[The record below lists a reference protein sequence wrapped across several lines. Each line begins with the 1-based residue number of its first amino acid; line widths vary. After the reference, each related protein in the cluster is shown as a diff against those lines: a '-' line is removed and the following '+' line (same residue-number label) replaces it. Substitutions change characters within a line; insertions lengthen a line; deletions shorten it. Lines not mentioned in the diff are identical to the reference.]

1 MGKGQATEEQLN
13 NPLHGVKLADILN
26 YLVEHIGWEG
36 MADAVNINA
45 FQNRPTIKSS
55 LRFLRRTDWARKKV
69 ENFYLEVITPEFH
82 DSVYKMW
89 ASFQEK
95 NPEYADQ
102 EFKDS
107 FNFCDNEKDA
117 KECGQLTE
125 EGIKKATSTSLWWFD
140 FNQET
145 LPEVDNIYVIT
156 DWYGIAKAI
165 IKTTKV
171 EQVPYHEITEEYA
184 ALEGEGDKSLAFWKE
199 VHWDYYSREMELEN
213 ESPTE
218 DMLIV
223 CEQFETLWNTKS
235 N

>member
-13 NPLHGVKLADILN
+13 NPLHGVKLADILD

-36 MADAVNINA
+36 MAEAININA
-45 FQNRPTIKSS
+45 FKNRPTIKSS

-69 ENFYLEVITPEFH
+69 ENFYLDVIQPEFH

-89 ASFQEK
+89 VAFQAK
-95 NPEYADQ
+95 NPEYENQD
-102 EFKDS
+102 FTDS

-117 KECGQLTE
+117 KECAQLTE
-125 EGIKKATSTSLWWFD
+125 DGIKKATSTSLWWFEV
-140 FNQET
+140 NQED
-145 LPEVDNIYVIT
+145 LPEVGNVYVIS

-165 IKTTKV
+165 IRTTKV
-171 EQVPYHEITEEYA
+171 EKVPFNQITEDYA
-184 ALEGEGDKSLAFWKE
+184 AIEGEGDKSLAYWKK
-199 VHWDYYSREMELEN
+199 VHWEYYTREMAVEDEIP
-213 ESPTE
+213 SE

-235 N
+235 E